1 RRSSGL
7 ALRLREEVGRL
18 LAVAAVQSD
27 RAQADQAPEAP
38 AAGFFLVDRFERGQ
52 DLTENAAG
60 LRVVLIREG
69 QLGLPQSDVDLRP
82 GGDSPLGEDR
92 VEERVD
98 RARRQRMQVDP
109 GGGEGAPASAHEE
122 EADSGALALEDRN
135 LLLEPGDGSKVQAAV
150 GAGSERRR
158 D

>member
-1 RRSSGL
+1 IQARHVELELVPLLQEGVLRL
-7 ALRLREEVGRL
+7 VMRLREEVGRL

-82 GGDSPLGEDR
+82 GGDSPL
-92 VEERVD
+92 
-98 RARRQRMQVDP
+98 
-109 GGGEGAPASAHEE
+109 
-122 EADSGALALEDRN
+122 
-135 LLLEPGDGSKVQAAV
+135 
-150 GAGSERRR
+150 
-158 D
+158 